1 MDNASNYL
9 VVGCVIQK
17 RSKNIFNL
25 LCCWYYTVR
34 CAQRPLSMSSRVT
47 LPVFFFFYFSLET
60 ASRWIGSLQFS
71 APDRLFRPP
80 CVLTSVLNPKD
91 QKNPDWKNK
100 CESNVHI
107 FFSTRCR
114 KSVAKY
120 HACCLF
126 YLWLV
131 LQKILRYNL
140 WDTY

>member
-71 APDRLFRPP
+71 APDKTTILVSKLSFYVSFPP
-80 CVLTSVLNPKD
+80 FNTYVLSIFTALGLSHTFKITNP
-91 QKNPDWKNK
+91 
-100 CESNVHI
+100 I
-107 FFSTRCR
+107 FL
-114 KSVAKY
+114 KY
-120 HACCLF
+120 EISLGQNNF
-126 YLWLV
+126 L
-131 LQKILRYNL
+131 I
-140 WDTY
+140 